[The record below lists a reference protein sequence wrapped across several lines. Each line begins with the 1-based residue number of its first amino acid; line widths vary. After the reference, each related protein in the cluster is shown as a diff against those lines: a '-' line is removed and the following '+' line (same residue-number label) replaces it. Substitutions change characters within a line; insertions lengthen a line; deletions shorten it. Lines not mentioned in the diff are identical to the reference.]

1 MASGALA
8 HLASSFWHLAL
19 LLIHET

>member
-8 HLASSFWHLAL
+8 HLASSVWHLAL